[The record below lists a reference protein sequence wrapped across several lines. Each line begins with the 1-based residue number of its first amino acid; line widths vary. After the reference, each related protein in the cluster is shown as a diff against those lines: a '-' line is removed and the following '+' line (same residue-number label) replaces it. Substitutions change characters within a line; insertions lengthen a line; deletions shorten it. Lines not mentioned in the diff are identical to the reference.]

1 MISQATF
8 NASLNAASAVF
19 LLAGYVCIRRGNVPA
34 HRLAMLTATGTS
46 IVFLVSYVDYHLR
59 VGSVHFQG
67 TGWIRPAYFS
77 LLLSHTSLAVV
88 NVGFVA
94 VTLTYALREKFAKH
108 RRIAPYTW
116 WLWMYVSVTGVLV
129 YFMLYHWFA
138 PR

>member
-1 MISQATF
+1 MFSQATL
-8 NASLNAASAVF
+8 NASLNAASGLS
-19 LLAGYVCIRRGNVPA
+19 LLAGYAFIRRGNVSA
-34 HRLAMLTATGTS
+34 HRVSMLTATGAS
-46 IVFLVSYVDYHLR
+46 LVFLISYVIYHLR

-67 TGWIRPAYFS
+67 TGWTRPAYFS
-77 LLLSHTSLAVV
+77 ILLSHTTLAVV

-94 VTLTYALREKFAKH
+94 VTLTRALREQFPAH

-138 PR
+138 R

>member
-1 MISQATF
+1 MLSQA
-8 NASLNAASAVF
+8 ALNAALNATSGVA
-19 LLAGYVCIRRGNVPA
+19 LLFGYGFIRRKNISA
-34 HRLAMLTATGTS
+34 HRIAMLTATSAS
-46 IVFLVSYVDYHLR
+46 IVFLVSYVIYHLR

-67 TGWIRPAYFS
+67 TGWTRPAYFS

-94 VTLTYALREKFAKH
+94 VTLTRALRDQFAAH

-129 YFMLYHWFA
+129 YFMLYHWF
-138 PR
+138 R

>member
-1 MISQATF
+1 MISQATV

-19 LLAGYVCIRRGNVPA
+19 LLAGYICIRRGNVSA
-34 HRLAMLTATGTS
+34 HRLAMLTATGSS
-46 IVFLVSYVDYHLR
+46 IVFLVSYVVYHLR

-94 VTLTYALREKFAKH
+94 VTLTRALREQFAAH

-138 PR
+138 R